1 MKLDQIESDYNITEN
16 EISELKIK
24 LRDLNLSF
32 AEKEKIN
39 VEIAKKNNKLKQLAT
54 EFNLRYKKR

>member
-1 MKLDQIESDYNITEN
+1 MKLDQIESDYNMTEN